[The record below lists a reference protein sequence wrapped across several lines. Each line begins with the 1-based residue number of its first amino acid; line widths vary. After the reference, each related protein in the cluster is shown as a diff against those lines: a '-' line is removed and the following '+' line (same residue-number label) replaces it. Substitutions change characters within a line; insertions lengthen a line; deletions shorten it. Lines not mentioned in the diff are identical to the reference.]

1 MPDQQDPPPPNS
13 WADERDRRIEALR
26 DLGQPHEQ
34 QPGDSHATPIPPATQ
49 NASRTPTI
57 RSKKKPLIVAVST
70 LVCIAIIGGLIAYSQ
85 LSPKRSSGNHP
96 PAYVTFSPASDN
108 VTCPRDVAW
117 SPDGATVAVLGYR
130 GNCANDFP
138 GTYSY
143 HPGSV
148 NLYSATTGHLIA
160 AFSPDTAITATLH
173 LTPPTIATPLP
184 GAVPSDRNTSQQAV
198 NYAHLL
204 WSPDSKRLA
213 VTFSITIATG
223 MQTNGNFEAKFLQ
236 GVLLSGVSG
245 AQSRVLAHTLTHG
258 EPYSGLWN
266 LEHSAYIPLVG
277 DPAPSD
283 AANTNWGA
291 SHALIPPA
299 LRYQW
304 ADTGRLQALTPL
316 SATNVPSPLQPT
328 SVGLPDGSQDFT
340 VWQPGV
346 AQIITQ
352 DSAQPPQ
359 PLATPVETW
368 RSSFAA
374 WSADGKYLFAGNGGN
389 EVENWRLALTGQS
402 APDSA
407 TLSKIGMATAPI
419 LPTRD
424 AGLAAALHNYHDV
437 SLNPNAQYTPVN
449 LAWSPDGKWL
459 AVEAVVPR
467 ASGDLQ
473 QIHDFAVS
481 IYDCASGKRLGRLT
495 PNLSPLGPGLSSDQ
509 SAFLRWSPDGTHL
522 LLYTTGLSGAQIWG
536 AKDLPHER

>member
-26 DLGQPHEQ
+26 DLAQPHER
-34 QPGDSHATPIPPATQ
+34 QPGDSHATRIPLATQ
-49 NASRTPTI
+49 NAPLTPTT

-138 GTYSY
+138 GAYSY

-184 GAVPSDRNTSQQAV
+184 GAAPSDRNTSQQAI

-204 WSPDSKRLA
+204 WSPDSKQLA
-213 VTFSITIATG
+213 VTFSVLIATAVVA
-223 MQTNGNFEAKFLQ
+223 NGGFETKLLR
-236 GVLLSGVSG
+236 GVLLSDLSG
-245 AQSRVLAHTLTHG
+245 AQTHVLSRIQAHG
-258 EPYSGLWN
+258 EWYSGLWN
-266 LEHSAYIPLVG
+266 LADGSYIP
-277 DPAPSD
+277 
-283 AANTNWGA
+283 ANRLSPDMPGNWSA
-291 SHALIPPA
+291 SAALIPPA
-299 LRYQW
+299 LGYQW
-304 ADTGRLQALTPL
+304 ADTGRLQALTLL
-316 SATNVPSPLQPT
+316 SATNIPAPQPSAP
-328 SVGLPDGSQDFT
+328 VGLPDGGKDFT

-352 DSAQPPQ
+352 DESQPPQ
-359 PLATPVETW
+359 PLTVPVETW
-368 RSSFAA
+368 RSSFSA
-374 WSADGKYLFAGNGGN
+374 WSADGKFLFAGDSGA
-389 EVENWRLALTGQS
+389 EVQNWRLALMGQPT
-402 APDSA
+402 PDSA
-407 TLSKIGMATAPI
+407 TLGKVGLTSAPI
-419 LPTRD
+419 VPTRD
-424 AGLAAALHNYHDV
+424 AGLAAALHRYHDL
-437 SLNPNAQYTPVN
+437 SINSNAQNTPIN
-449 LAWSPDGKWL
+449 LAWSPDGKRL
-459 AVEAVVPR
+459 AAEALIPR
-467 ASGDLQ
+467 AAGDPQ
-473 QIHDFAVS
+473 HASDFAVS
-481 IYDCASGKRLGRLT
+481 IYDCSSGKLLGRLT
-495 PNLSPLGPGLSSDQ
+495 PKLGLGVSSDPGT
-509 SAFLRWSPDGTHL
+509 FLRWSPDGTHL